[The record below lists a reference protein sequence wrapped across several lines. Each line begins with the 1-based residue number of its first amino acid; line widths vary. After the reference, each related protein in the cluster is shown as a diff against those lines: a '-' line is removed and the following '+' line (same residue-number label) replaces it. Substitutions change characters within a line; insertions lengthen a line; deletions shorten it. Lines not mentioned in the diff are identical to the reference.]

1 VKTRTKN
8 VKKNKNI
15 ICIAIVIFSICKAQK
30 PNMILTNM
38 QQDEKSKTTE
48 ITSIIEIRDDD
59 TSVSSSGYIS
69 KGFNSK
75 RKKKQTKR
83 ELRRKKYENHWVDA
97 GPNMN
102 NSKINKR
109 KTGAEMMG
117 TTLFVYSVCTA
128 TVMIGAAPV
137 LVVGAAGAAGV
148 GANRAYKN
156 CKKNRIEKKEFNIA
170 AAQSIAALFG
180 QLT

>member
-1 VKTRTKN
+1 
-8 VKKNKNI
+8 
-15 ICIAIVIFSICKAQK
+15 
-30 PNMILTNM
+30 
-38 QQDEKSKTTE
+38 
-48 ITSIIEIRDDD
+48 
-59 TSVSSSGYIS
+59 
-69 KGFNSK
+69 
-75 RKKKQTKR
+75 
-83 ELRRKKYENHWVDA
+83 
-97 GPNMN
+97 MN